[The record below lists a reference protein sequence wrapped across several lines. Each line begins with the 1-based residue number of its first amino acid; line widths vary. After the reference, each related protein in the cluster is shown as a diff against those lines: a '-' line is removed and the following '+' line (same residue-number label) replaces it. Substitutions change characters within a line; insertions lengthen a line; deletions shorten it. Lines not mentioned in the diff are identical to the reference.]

1 MAVNVGGT
9 DTKNADQASARQT
22 ALSRGYSAAEID
34 PFIAKEGGERTSSS
48 RILTAFAPR
57 NAAGEGSAMPSNQS
71 AEGLALNGPGTG
83 GSTGGGMP
91 GAGGGSPQAG
101 GSTVIDKAPENPAL
115 AGLTSALGDSGG
127 GSGGGGSVGLTQ
139 ANSTVGFSG
148 SGLRAG
154 LGGRAYPQDTYALAA
169 LRKAY

>member
-9 DTKNADQASARQT
+9 DTKNTDQATARQT
-22 ALSRGYSAAEID
+22 ALSRGYSAGEID

-71 AEGLALNGPGTG
+71 AEGLALNGPQVG
-83 GSTGGGMP
+83 GPGGGMP
-91 GAGGGSPQAG
+91 GGGGSPQAG
-101 GSTVIDKAPENPAL
+101 GSTVVDKAPGDPAL
-115 AGLTSALGDSGG
+115 AGLTGALGEM
-127 GSGGGGSVGLTQ
+127 SGGGGVGLTQ
-139 ANSTVGFSG
+139 ANPTVGFSG
-148 SGLRAG
+148 SGLRDS
-154 LGGRAYPQDTYALAA
+154 LGTRAYPQDTYALAA